1 MTKRVKD
8 GCRTFRAASAALVVS
23 ASLCRTGWAGRMRDH
38 VVSQGSCRFRVG
50 SITSGTFVALFTAR
64 CAGGCRAADQFVVMP
79 ERAAVRITAGVSSAP
94 GTLVIVIFRLG
105 TGCIGLNVRS
115 PPTVPELCDRTVF
128 SRAAYGAGTML
139 GSRAGTGCVLVGHP
153 IAIGM
158 RCHGNA
164 RSARSRRTI
173 RFCAVIALA
182 ALRGAGWLYI
192 DGIGGRVVVI
202 PDRHRY
208 CLCRGQIVLCTGHG
222 NRHKARTMLYR
233 VHESRCGINRRDRR
247 ITRYIRNIA
256 DGGSAIHTG
265 YGCRDA
271 CCLFDVHREQIARY
285 GYCLFRLIDLPN
297 DCLGLS
303 RPVCPPAIIS
313 GSECSCTVR
322 KQATENKR

>member
-79 ERAAVRITAGVSSAP
+79 ERAAVRITAGVSSAH

-164 RSARSRRTI
+164 HSARSRRTI
-173 RFCAVIALA
+173 RF
-182 ALRGAGWLYI
+182 
-192 DGIGGRVVVI
+192 
-202 PDRHRY
+202 
-208 CLCRGQIVLCTGHG
+208 
-222 NRHKARTMLYR
+222 
-233 VHESRCGINRRDRR
+233 
-247 ITRYIRNIA
+247 
-256 DGGSAIHTG
+256 
-265 YGCRDA
+265 
-271 CCLFDVHREQIARY
+271 
-285 GYCLFRLIDLPN
+285 
-297 DCLGLS
+297 
-303 RPVCPPAIIS
+303 
-313 GSECSCTVR
+313 
-322 KQATENKR
+322 